1 MADFERNL
9 TELEKVVER
18 LEQGDLSLEESVK
31 LFEEG
36 VKLSASC
43 KKELEAAEG
52 KVQVLM
58 EQGGKLKPRDL
69 QEETTAEEAED

>member
-43 KKELEAAEG
+43 KQELEAAEG
-52 KVQVLM
+52 KVQILM

-69 QEETTAEEAED
+69 EEETVLEDPQD

>member
-1 MADFERNL
+1 MADFERTL

-43 KKELEAAEG
+43 KQELEAAEG
-52 KVQVLM
+52 KVQILM
-58 EQGGKLKPRDL
+58 EQGGKLKPRDF
-69 QEETTAEEAED
+69 EEESTREGPEE